1 MQCRVPGCRAYGPLH
16 LHHIVFRAH
25 GGGDESENLVTL
37 CDFHHRALHDGWI
50 RCVGRA
56 PDALYWE
63 IGVDRSEGPAEA
75 LVARIAGN
83 RRLTA
88 DQYWDGVSVR
98 PVAAEQASGSA
109 EGRAA

>member
-1 MQCRVPGCRAYGPLH
+1 MKRVSLH
-16 LHHIVFRAH
+16 ISPSLSAR
-25 GGGDESENLVTL
+25 L

-63 IGVDRSEGPAEA
+63 LAVDRSEGPAEA
-75 LVARIAGN
+75 PVARIAGDQ
-83 RRLTA
+83 RLTE
-88 DQYWDGVSVR
+88 DEYWDGVSVR
-98 PVAAEQASGSA
+98 PVAAEHASGSA